1 MKAAA
6 TALVFGLL
14 CSALS
19 LCSGA
24 SRAAAAGS
32 TSGASCSTNKS
43 PGLSNTICDYAFK
56 QPFVLKGYSRGGS
69 STLTYDVRC
78 GEVATWPLSGAVI
91 ERRVWYK
98 HSTTVKGRFA
108 VYGSSSTYLAAGHC
122 LAVRGK
128 RPVLTVKLKMGRG
141 VTGTSLAV
149 RLDESLPWAD

>member
-1 MKAAA
+1 
-6 TALVFGLL
+6 LL
-14 CSALS
+14 CSS
-19 LCSGA
+19 A

-32 TSGASCSTNKS
+32 TFGTSCLINRS

-78 GEVATWPLSGAVI
+78 GKVATWPLSSAVI

-108 VYGSSSTYLAAGHC
+108 VYGSKGTFLAAGHC
-122 LAVRGK
+122 LATRGTS
-128 RPVLTVKLKMGRG
+128 PVLTVMLKMGEG
-141 VTGTSLAV
+141 VTKTSLAV

>member
-1 MKAAA
+1 MKAA
-6 TALVFGLL
+6 TALVIALL
-14 CSALS
+14 CSAPL

-32 TSGASCSTNKS
+32 TFRASCSTNKS
-43 PGLSNTICDYAFK
+43 PGLSNAICDYAFK

-78 GEVATWPLSGAVI
+78 GEIATWPLSSAVI

-98 HSTTVKGRFA
+98 HATTVKGRFA
-108 VYGSSSTYLAAGHC
+108 VYGSKSTFLAAGHC
-122 LAVRGK
+122 LVVRGK
-128 RPVLTVKLKMGRG
+128 SPVLTVKLKMGRG